1 MEKSDQD
8 VKIALITGIGGQDG
22 SYLAELLLEKKYCVH
37 GLLRHSSVDNKQRIQ
52 HLERN
57 KKLNFHLHYGDVTQ
71 SIMALIAK
79 IKPHEI
85 YNLAAQS
92 FVKASFDIPRY
103 TFDSN
108 ATSVLDILESI
119 RVLDPT
125 IKLYQAS
132 TSELFGDASPPQNEL
147 TPFRPRSPYAISK
160 LASYWSVCNH
170 REAYKLFAVNG
181 ILFNHESPRRGN
193 CFVTKKICRGVSD
206 ISKGIINYIEL
217 GNLNAKR
224 DWGHARDYV
233 ECMWKMLQQDT
244 PRDFVISTGI
254 SRSVRDF
261 VQEAFDKIDLKI
273 SWNGAGLNEI
283 GLDQYGITRVKVN
296 SDYFRPTE
304 VECLEGDSA
313 KAKSL
318 LNWKPTITFED
329 MVEEMMSV
337 ELMEEDG
344 ENDDEEDDEE
354 NYVAE
359 NTYTTIDEYMAEL
372 LNGQKEI
379 LDLVR

>member
-1 MEKSDQD
+1 METKNSPTINSCCDLHKAMGCAADPAVLPGPPPSAAARNPSATRRVQRC
-8 VKIALITGIGGQDG
+8 ALITGVGGQDG
-22 SYLAELLLEKKYCVH
+22 SYLAELLLSKNYEVH
-37 GLLRHSSVDNKQRIQ
+37 GLIRHCSVNNKQRIQ
-52 HLERN
+52 HIESN
-57 KKLNFHLHYGDVTQ
+57 KNFHLHYGDVTQ
-71 SIMALIAK
+71 SIMALISE

-108 ATSVLDILESI
+108 STSVLDILESI

-132 TSELFGDASPPQNEL
+132 TSELFGDALPPQNEL

-160 LASYWSVCNH
+160 LASYWSICNH

-181 ILFNHESPRRGN
+181 ILFNHESPRRGD

-206 ISKGIINYIEL
+206 IVKGVINFIEL

-233 ECMWKMLQQDT
+233 KCMWMMLQQDT
-244 PRDFVISTGI
+244 PQDFVISTGV
-254 SRSVRDF
+254 SKSVREF
-261 VQEAFDKIDLKI
+261 VEEAFDKIDLKI
-273 SWNGAGLNEI
+273 TWQGTGLNEV
-283 GLDQYGITRVKVN
+283 GVDQYSNIRVKVN
-296 SDYFRPTE
+296 PIYFRPTE
-304 VECLEGDSA
+304 VEFLEGDSS
-313 KAKSL
+313 KAQKI
-318 LNWKPTITFED
+318 LNWKPSISFKD

-337 ELMEEDG
+337 ELIEE
-344 ENDDEEDDEE
+344 
-354 NYVAE
+354 
-359 NTYTTIDEYMAEL
+359 
-372 LNGQKEI
+372 
-379 LDLVR
+379 

>member
-1 MEKSDQD
+1 MEKIQNIQNLEI
-8 VKIALITGIGGQDG
+8 KLQPTLKALITGVGGQDG
-22 SYLAELLLEKKYCVH
+22 SYLAELLLSKNYEVH
-37 GLLRHSSVDNKQRIQ
+37 GLMRHCSVNNKQRIQ
-52 HLERN
+52 HIESN
-57 KKLNFHLHYGDVTQ
+57 KNFYIHYGDVTQ
-71 SIMALIAK
+71 SIMDLISK

-160 LASYWSVCNH
+160 LASYWFVCNY
-170 REAYKLFAVNG
+170 REAYNLFAVNG
-181 ILFNHESPRRGN
+181 ILFNHESPRRGD

-206 ISKGIINYIEL
+206 IVKGVIDFIEL

-233 ECMWKMLQQDT
+233 ECMWMMLQQKT
-244 PRDFVISTGI
+244 PDDFVISTGV
-254 SRSVRDF
+254 SKSVREF
-261 VQEAFDKIDLKI
+261 VEEAFDKIDLKI
-273 SWNGAGLNEI
+273 TWKGTGLNEI
-283 GLDQYGITRVKVN
+283 GIDQYSNTRVKVN
-296 SDYFRPTE
+296 PVYFRLTE
-304 VECLEGDSA
+304 VEFLEGDSS
-313 KAKSL
+313 KAQKI
-318 LNWKPTITFED
+318 LNWKPSISFKD
-329 MVEEMMSV
+329 MIEEMMSV
-337 ELMEEDG
+337 ELMED
-344 ENDDEEDDEE
+344 
-354 NYVAE
+354 
-359 NTYTTIDEYMAEL
+359 
-372 LNGQKEI
+372 
-379 LDLVR
+379 